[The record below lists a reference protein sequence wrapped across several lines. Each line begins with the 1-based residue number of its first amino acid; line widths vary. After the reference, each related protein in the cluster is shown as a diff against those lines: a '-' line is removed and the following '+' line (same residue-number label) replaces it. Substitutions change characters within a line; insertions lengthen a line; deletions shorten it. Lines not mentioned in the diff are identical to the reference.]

1 MTDQVFGPFS
11 NAVREVCKQM
21 LDVSA
26 EFGAASPGNVPPS
39 GDKVNIM
46 VGFTGDYSGETYYI
60 FPRNTALEI
69 VKSMSGMEID
79 DIDEFVTSALSEI
92 SNIISGNAMTG
103 LSELAIA
110 CDIQPPQLVEGGE
123 SIYGGGERVIRTG
136 IRTPLGDIDLV
147 VKLHASRKM
156 HIEQ

>member
-1 MTDQVFGPFS
+1 MTI
-11 NAVREVCKQM
+11 NIRALLHAVCDVCKQM
-21 LDVSA
+21 LDMDA
-26 EFGAASPGNVPPS
+26 EIGAASPGSASSS
-39 GDKVNIM
+39 GDRVSIM

-79 DIDEFVTSALSEI
+79 EIDEFVTSALGEI

-110 CDIQPPQLVEGGE
+110 CAILPPKLVE
-123 SIYGGGERVIRTG
+123 
-136 IRTPLGDIDLV
+136 
-147 VKLHASRKM
+147 
-156 HIEQ
+156 Q

>member
-21 LDVSA
+21 LDINA
-26 EFGAASPGNVPPS
+26 EVGAASPVNVSSS

-46 VGFTGDYSGETYYI
+46 VGFTGDYSGETYYV

-79 DIDEFVTSALSEI
+79 DIDEFVTSALGEI

-103 LSELAIA
+103 LSELSIA
-110 CDIQPPQLVEGGE
+110 CDILPPKLVEGGE
-123 SIYGGGERVIRTG
+123 PVYDGGERVISTG
-136 IRTPLGDIDLV
+136 IQTPLGDIDLV
-147 VKLHASRKM
+147 VKLHAS
-156 HIEQ
+156 

>member
-1 MTDQVFGPFS
+1 MTERMLAPFQ
-11 NAVREVCKQM
+11 NAVRDVCKQM

-26 EFGAASPGNVPPS
+26 EVGPHNSTGHSSDIINV
-39 GDKVNIM
+39 M

-60 FPRNTALEI
+60 FPRTTALEI

-79 DIDEFVTSALSEI
+79 EIDEFVTSALSEI

-103 LSELAIA
+103 FSEIAIA
-110 CDIQPPQLVEGGE
+110 CDILPPKLVDGG
-123 SIYGGGERVIRTG
+123 SIEDTEERVIGTG

-147 VKLHASRKM
+147 VKLSAA
-156 HIEQ
+156 Q